1 MNGNWVQRSRSNG
14 VNQGKPF
21 PVPGP
26 GERPRYSASDELVVV
41 LFVCKMSCPETQQK
55 RMETD
60 QITIRVD
67 KEAADAYRAAS
78 EEERRKI
85 DSLLNLKLRK
95 ATRSQVS
102 IKTYMDEISR
112 RAEER
117 GLTPEIL
124 ESLLN
129 EE

>member
-1 MNGNWVQRSRSNG
+1 MDT
-14 VNQGKPF
+14 
-21 PVPGP
+21 
-26 GERPRYSASDELVVV
+26 A
-41 LFVCKMSCPETQQK
+41 
-55 RMETD
+55 

-67 KEAADAYRAAS
+67 KDAAEAYRAAS
-78 EEERRKI
+78 DEERRKI
-85 DSLLNLKLRK
+85 DSLLNLKLRTV
-95 ATRSQVS
+95 TRSQVS